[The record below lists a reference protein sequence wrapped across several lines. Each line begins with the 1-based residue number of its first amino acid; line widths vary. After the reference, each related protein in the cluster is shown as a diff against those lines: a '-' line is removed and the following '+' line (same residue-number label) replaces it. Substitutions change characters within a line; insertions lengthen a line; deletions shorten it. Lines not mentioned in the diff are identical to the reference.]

1 MSALRRCVYT
11 SGSELE
17 IISTSEDPIADAQQA
32 GSERNWIDNGNE
44 DLFSRY
50 NALQL

>member
-1 MSALRRCVYT
+1 MSALRRCVYS

-17 IISTSEDPIADAQQA
+17 IIPTSEDPIADAHQA
-32 GSERNWIDNGNE
+32 GSELNRIDNGNE

-50 NALQL
+50 DALQL